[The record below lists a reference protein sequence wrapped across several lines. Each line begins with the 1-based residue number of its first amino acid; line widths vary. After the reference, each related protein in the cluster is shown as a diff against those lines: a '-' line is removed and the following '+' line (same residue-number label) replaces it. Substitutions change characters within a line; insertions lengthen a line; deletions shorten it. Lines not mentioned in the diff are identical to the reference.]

1 MRPRSDRAGSQHDVV
16 DEAAADKR
24 ALSGEIDLH
33 RTTFC
38 FCGLVLGRPVDD
50 QDNMSHVLGE
60 QDARSWAWPPVGQV
74 DEPLRTP
81 LWLIRTLATALAAE
95 TDEHHQHVARQI
107 ARTAEQLEQ
116 SLSER

>member
-1 MRPRSDRAGSQHDVV
+1 MTQG
-16 DEAAADKR
+16 
-24 ALSGEIDLH
+24 
-33 RTTFC
+33 
-38 FCGLVLGRPVDD
+38 
-50 QDNMSHVLGE
+50 NMSHVLGE

-95 TDEHHQHVARQI
+95 TDEHHRHVARQI

-116 SLSER
+116 SLSEP

>member
-1 MRPRSDRAGSQHDVV
+1 MTQG
-16 DEAAADKR
+16 
-24 ALSGEIDLH
+24 
-33 RTTFC
+33 
-38 FCGLVLGRPVDD
+38 
-50 QDNMSHVLGE
+50 NMSHVLGE
-60 QDARSWAWPPVGQV
+60 QDARCWAWPPVGQV

-95 TDEHHQHVARQI
+95 TDEHHRHVARQI

>member
-1 MRPRSDRAGSQHDVV
+1 
-16 DEAAADKR
+16 
-24 ALSGEIDLH
+24 
-33 RTTFC
+33 
-38 FCGLVLGRPVDD
+38 
-50 QDNMSHVLGE
+50 MSHVLGE

-95 TDEHHQHVARQI
+95 DSSIEHHQHVARQI

>member
-1 MRPRSDRAGSQHDVV
+1 MTQG
-16 DEAAADKR
+16 
-24 ALSGEIDLH
+24 
-33 RTTFC
+33 
-38 FCGLVLGRPVDD
+38 
-50 QDNMSHVLGE
+50 NMSHVLGE

-95 TDEHHQHVARQI
+95 TDEHHRHVARQI

>member
-1 MRPRSDRAGSQHDVV
+1 
-16 DEAAADKR
+16 
-24 ALSGEIDLH
+24 
-33 RTTFC
+33 
-38 FCGLVLGRPVDD
+38 
-50 QDNMSHVLGE
+50 MSHVLGE

-95 TDEHHQHVARQI
+95 KDEHHRHVARQI

>member
-1 MRPRSDRAGSQHDVV
+1 
-16 DEAAADKR
+16 
-24 ALSGEIDLH
+24 
-33 RTTFC
+33 
-38 FCGLVLGRPVDD
+38 
-50 QDNMSHVLGE
+50 MSHVLGE

-95 TDEHHQHVARQI
+95 TDEHHRHVARLI